1 MSIVGYEYL
10 LQQLYAGVIDDEQF
24 AIEVKKLENNNT
36 DWFDILTRDAYSHSH
51 TLNVSGGS
59 DIVRY
64 YASLGYDR
72 DNGVSNTTYTE
83 RYTVTAKM
91 DVQMTSKM
99 LMAIKLNGNV
109 PVSYT
114 HLTLPTI
121 A

>member
-1 MSIVGYEYL
+1 MNSQERVRFGKELADQHYIFPTQMPLVGYEGALYR
-10 LQQLYAGVIDDEQF
+10 LQSGLTDYDTFLNEVTWYEQ
-24 AIEVKKLENNNT
+24 VNT

-83 RYTVTAKM
+83 RYTVTAKWM
-91 DVQMTSKM
+91 
-99 LMAIKLNGNV
+99 
-109 PVSYT
+109 YR
-114 HLTLPTI
+114 
-121 A
+121 

>member
-1 MSIVGYEYL
+1 MVGYEGALYR
-10 LQQLYAGVIDDEQF
+10 LQSGLTDYDTFLNEVTWYEQ
-24 AIEVKKLENNNT
+24 VNT

-91 DVQMTSKM
+91 DGCTDDFQN
-99 LMAIKLNGNV
+99 ADGNQ
-109 PVSYT
+109 T
-114 HLTLPTI
+114 ER
-121 A
+121 